1 MQNINTEKS
10 FLDAIGGDRR
20 TIRRPERG
28 RPSRRQTEP
37 EMTNE
42 TPDTESRKYHFQ
54 RTSLTLNREY
64 YNKIKIIA
72 DTNSL
77 NINEIIDAALSLYID
92 KYEKKHGQITPRES
106 KIRARDLV

>member
-1 MQNINTEKS
+1 MQNINNNKT
-10 FLDAIGGDRR
+10 FLDAIEGGRR
-20 TIRRPERG
+20 IERRPERG
-28 RPSRRQTEP
+28 RPAKRQAGAE
-37 EMTNE
+37 NE
-42 TPDTESRKYHFQ
+42 NNNLDAESRKYHFQ

-72 DTNSL
+72 ETNSL

-106 KIRARDLV
+106 KIRAKDLV